1 VSERREASG
10 GDMSSAVVTRTSAR
24 GLRVDVRLFG
34 IAVVIA
40 AAVGYLMYTG
50 LQGTAASYF
59 VTVSEL
65 QAKATSVDGRRVR
78 VGGDVVAGS
87 IVRAGPGEPIHFRIS
102 DGVSEL
108 EVVYAGVLPDIFAE
122 GRHVIVEGL
131 YRTGQPI
138 QADSVLTQ
146 CPSRFESVPTTATS

>member
-1 VSERREASG
+1 
-10 GDMSSAVVTRTSAR
+10 MTSAVATSQQVR
-24 GLRVDVRLFG
+24 RVRMDVRVLG
-34 IAVVIA
+34 IALVIA

-65 QAKATSVDGRRVR
+65 QARATEVNGRRVR
-78 VGGDVVAGS
+78 VGGDVVPGS
-87 IVRAGPGEPIHFRIS
+87 IVHGGPGEPIHFRIT
-102 DGVSEL
+102 DGTSEL
-108 EVVYAGVLPDIFAE
+108 EVTYSGVLPDIFAD

-131 YRTGQPI
+131 YRTGQPV

-146 CPSRFESVPTTATS
+146 CPSRFEATPQAAAS

>member
-1 VSERREASG
+1 MSTAVATQSGVRRIRM
-10 GDMSSAVVTRTSAR
+10 DI
-24 GLRVDVRLFG
+24 RLLVLALVMAG
-34 IAVVIA
+34 
-40 AAVGYLMYTG
+40 AVGYLMYTG

-65 QAKATSVDGRRVR
+65 QARASEVDGRRVR

-87 IVRAGPGEPIHFRIS
+87 IVRGGPGEPIHFRIG
-102 DGVSEL
+102 DGTSEL
-108 EVVYAGVLPDIFAE
+108 EVAYSGVLPDIFTE

-131 YRTGQPI
+131 YRNGRPV

-146 CPSRFESVPTTATS
+146 CPSRFEAAPTASSS

>member
-1 VSERREASG
+1 
-10 GDMSSAVVTRTSAR
+10 M
-24 GLRVDVRLFG
+24 DVRLLVLALLMAG
-34 IAVVIA
+34 
-40 AAVGYLMYTG
+40 AVGYLMYTG

-65 QAKATSVDGRRVR
+65 QARASEVEGRRVR

-87 IVRAGPGEPIHFRIS
+87 IVRGGPGEPIHFRIG
-102 DGVSEL
+102 DGTSEL
-108 EVVYAGVLPDIFAE
+108 EVVYSGVLPDIFAE

-131 YRTGQPI
+131 YRSGQPV

-146 CPSRFESVPTTATS
+146 CPSRFEAAPTASSS

>member
-1 VSERREASG
+1 MSTAVATQSGVRRIRM
-10 GDMSSAVVTRTSAR
+10 DI
-24 GLRVDVRLFG
+24 RLLVLALVMAG
-34 IAVVIA
+34 
-40 AAVGYLMYTG
+40 AVGYLMYTG

-65 QAKATSVDGRRVR
+65 QARASEVDGRRVR

-87 IVRAGPGEPIHFRIS
+87 IVRGGPGEPIHFRIG
-102 DGVSEL
+102 DGTSEL
-108 EVVYAGVLPDIFAE
+108 EVAYSGVLPDIFTE

-131 YRTGQPI
+131 YRNGHPV

-146 CPSRFESVPTTATS
+146 CPSRFEAAPTASSS

>member
-1 VSERREASG
+1 
-10 GDMSSAVVTRTSAR
+10 
-24 GLRVDVRLFG
+24 RLLG

-40 AAVGYLMYTG
+40 VAVGWLMYTG

-65 QAKATSVDGRRVR
+65 DAKSADVDGRRVR

-87 IVRAGPGEPIHFRIS
+87 IVRGAPGEPIRFRIT
-102 DGVSEL
+102 DGTSQL
-108 EVVYAGVLPDIFAE
+108 EVVYAGVLPDMFAE

-131 YRTGQPI
+131 FREGQPI

-146 CPSRFESVPTTATS
+146 CPSRFEAAPTTSAQ